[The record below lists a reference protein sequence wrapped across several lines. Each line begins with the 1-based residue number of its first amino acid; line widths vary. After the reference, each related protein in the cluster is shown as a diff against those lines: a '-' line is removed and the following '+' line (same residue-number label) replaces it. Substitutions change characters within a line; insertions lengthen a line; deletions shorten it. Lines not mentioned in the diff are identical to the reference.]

1 MLFVDGDWD
10 YPAVETQQ
18 EVDGVLFLYG
28 SAQQL
33 LFYGD
38 YDETDSMFCDLET
51 AFENGA
57 LDHDDLLAAL
67 ANYAGGIQISVP

>member
-10 YPAVETQQ
+10 YATELTQQ
-18 EVDGVLFLYG
+18 EVDGVVFEYLT
-28 SAQQL
+28 AQQL

-38 YDETDSMFCDLET
+38 YDETDSLFCDLET